1 MHSGGSLI
9 KSSPTIN
16 PFTRATS
23 IATNKRMFTTEK
35 MQLADSPKRYV
46 PRHVQI
52 LFQDSQGKWRGYV
65 GKNPVQV
72 VEAPLIDRAALANT
86 TNFSPPSSSS
96 LYLSPSSVPLE
107 LTSFSIAYRKQ
118 KGKKK
123 KEKRKERKNLGD
135 RRNEAKSVLRE
146 SISDKSSRLASS
158 YSFRSG
164 INIDDNFNQI

>member
-23 IATNKRMFTTEK
+23 IATNKRIFTTEK

-123 KEKRKERKNLGD
+123 KKKGKKEKILAIEGTKRK
-135 RRNEAKSVLRE
+135 
-146 SISDKSSRLASS
+146 ASPA
-158 YSFRSG
+158 RA
-164 INIDDNFNQI
+164 

>member
-86 TNFSPPSSSS
+86 TNFSPPPPPPFISPPPPYRSS
-96 LYLSPSSVPLE
+96 
-107 LTSFSIAYRKQ
+107 
-118 KGKKK
+118 
-123 KEKRKERKNLGD
+123 
-135 RRNEAKSVLRE
+135 
-146 SISDKSSRLASS
+146 
-158 YSFRSG
+158 
-164 INIDDNFNQI
+164 